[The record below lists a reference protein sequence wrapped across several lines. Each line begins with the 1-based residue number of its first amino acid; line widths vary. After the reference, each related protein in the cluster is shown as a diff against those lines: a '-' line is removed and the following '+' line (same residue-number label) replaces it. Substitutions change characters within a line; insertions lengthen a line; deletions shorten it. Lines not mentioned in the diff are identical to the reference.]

1 MKNIS
6 TNEVKDAV
14 LIGAG
19 IVSATLGA
27 LLKEFNPDIKMT
39 ILEVRS
45 SGAEESSSAWNNAG
59 TGHAGLCELN
69 YTPFIPGQEVNL
81 KKAIF
86 TNAQF
91 EVSRSFW
98 SHLVQNGAFQTPR
111 DFINPVPHCSF
122 VQGEAN
128 VAFLKE
134 RYEKLRQHPG
144 FAKMSFSDD
153 TQQIKDWAPL
163 VANGRPAGEKMALTR
178 VEGGTDVSFGAL
190 TKKLLNHLDVQQNID
205 VGYCERVED
214 IKRVHDVWEVKS
226 KNIITGAESLIRTRF
241 VFIGAGGAALLLL
254 QKSGIPE
261 GRCIGGFPVSGQW
274 LRCDNPEIVEQHHAK
289 VYGLSTEGLP
299 TVVAP
304 HLDTRIIDGKKSI
317 LFGPYAGFT
326 TKFLKKGSYFDTLS
340 SVRLDNIEPMV
351 SVGIHNLDFIRYLIN
366 QSTQTMEK
374 RMAALHRFYPLAR
387 EGDWKRQIAGQRVQI
402 IKRDQYG
409 RSILQMGTEVI
420 SSSDKSLAALLGA
433 SPGASV
439 SVSVMLKLIENCFPE
454 QVKGA
459 WADKIKKIFPARE
472 EELQKDAALYNKVH
486 DLATSV
492 LQLS

>member
-27 LLKEFNPDIKMT
+27 LLKEFNPDIKMA
-39 ILEVRS
+39 ILEVRNT
-45 SGAEESSSAWNNAG
+45 GAEESSSAWNNAG

-69 YTPFIPGQEVNL
+69 YTPFIPGQQVNL

-98 SHLVQNGAFQTPR
+98 SHLVANGAFKTPT
-111 DFINPVPHCSF
+111 DFINPVPHMSF

-134 RYEKLRQHPG
+134 RYEKLKQHPG
-144 FAKMSFSDD
+144 FDKMAFSDNP
-153 TQQIKDWAPL
+153 QQIQDWAPL
-163 VANGRPAGEKMALTR
+163 VAKGRSAGEKMALTR
-178 VEGGTDVSFGAL
+178 VEGGTDISFGAL
-190 TKKLLNHLDVQQNID
+190 TRKLLAHLEAQQNID

-214 IKRVHDVWEVKS
+214 IKRVNDVWEIKS
-226 KNIITGAESLIRTRF
+226 KNVITGEEKLIRSRF

-261 GRCIGGFPVSGQW
+261 GRGIGGFPVSGQW
-274 LRCDNPEIVEQHHAK
+274 LRCDNPDIVEQHHAK

-304 HLDTRIIDGKKSI
+304 HLDTRIIDGKKSL

-326 TKFLKKGSYFDTLS
+326 TKFLKKGSYFDVLS
-340 SVRLDNIEPMV
+340 SIRLDNIESLV
-351 SVGIHNLDFIRYLIN
+351 SVGIHNLDFIRYLID

-374 RMAALHRFYPLAR
+374 RMAALHRFYPLAK

-420 SSSDKSLAALLGA
+420 TSGDKSLAALLGA

-439 SVSVMLKLIENCFPE
+439 SVSVMLNLIEKCFPE

-459 WADKIKKIFPARE
+459 WAEKIKKIFPARE
-472 EELQKDAALYNKVH
+472 AELQTDATLYNKVH
-486 DLATSV
+486 DFANKVLHLA
-492 LQLS
+492 

>member
-14 LIGAG
+14 LVGAG

-27 LLKEFNPDIKMT
+27 LLKEFNPDIKMA

-45 SGAEESSSAWNNAG
+45 TGAEESSSAWNNAG

-69 YTPFIPGQEVNL
+69 YTPFIPGQEINL

-98 SHLVQNGAFQTPR
+98 SHLVKDGAFKTPS

-122 VQGEAN
+122 VQGQAN
-128 VAFLKE
+128 VAFLKQ

-144 FAKMSFSDD
+144 FDKMVFSDD
-153 TQQIKDWAPL
+153 HQQIKDWAPL
-163 VANGRPAGEKMALTR
+163 VANGRPATEKMALTR
-178 VEGGTDVSFGAL
+178 VEGGTDVSFSAL
-190 TKKLLNHLDVQQNID
+190 THKLLNHLDEQQNIE
-205 VGYCERVED
+205 VGYCEKVED
-214 IKRVHDVWEVKS
+214 IKRVGELWEIKS
-226 KNIITGAESLIRTRF
+226 KNVITGKETLIRSRF

-261 GRCIGGFPVSGQW
+261 GRGVGGFPVSGQW

-304 HLDTRIIDGKKSI
+304 HLDTRIIDGKTSI

-326 TKFLKKGSYFDTLS
+326 TKFLKKGSYFDAIS
-340 SVRLDNIEPMV
+340 SVRLDNIESMV
-351 SVGIHNLDFIRYLIN
+351 SVGIHNLDFIRYLVD
-366 QSTQTMEK
+366 QSMQTMEK
-374 RMAALHRFYPLAR
+374 RMNALHRFYPLAR
-387 EGDWKRQIAGQRVQI
+387 ESDWKRQIAGQRVQI
-402 IKRDQYG
+402 IKRDQNG

-420 SSSDKSLAALLGA
+420 TAQDKSLAALLGA

-439 SVSVMLKLIENCFPE
+439 SVSVMLNLIENCFPE
-454 QVKGA
+454 QVKGP

-472 EELQKDAALYNKVH
+472 AELQKNSDLYNKVH
-486 DLATSV
+486 AFANET
-492 LQLS
+492 LQLH